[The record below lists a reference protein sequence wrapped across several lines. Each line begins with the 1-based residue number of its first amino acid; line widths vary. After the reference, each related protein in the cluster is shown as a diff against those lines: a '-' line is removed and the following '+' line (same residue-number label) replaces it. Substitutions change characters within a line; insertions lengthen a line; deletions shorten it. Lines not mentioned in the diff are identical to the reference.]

1 MKRLHLLGS
10 VLLVLT
16 GCAVPET
23 GITPPTA
30 ELYFPSGIAAH
41 PGGRY
46 LYVGNA
52 VFDRRYNQ
60 GTVVVFDAYTRT
72 LVGERTREIGLFS
85 GDLVFRRD
93 HEGAVLDLVTVSRDD
108 GRLYRFDIDESGALD
123 AAGDVSEGVAGDP
136 FGVAP
141 TPYRLL
147 QEGESPTVM
156 TTHISRGIVSNWI
169 VDEGAGRRACTLT
182 LGRGATSIARHPALD
197 WAYVTDRG
205 GNRISMVRAVA
216 SNEFV
221 RGEATTGG
229 DKPLC
234 ELLLAGTL
242 VVDPSDVRGRT
253 RGLAFS
259 ADGSLLF
266 VASSSDDSLRVY
278 DTSVRSRGRPRN
290 ALLRAIPIGD
300 APNIVRVAGAP
311 AEGYAP
317 DEAETCS
324 VERMGQ
330 GLVYVTA
337 FDDDRL
343 LVIDPRALSVVARID
358 IARSPHD
365 IAFACDAGNRLRAYV
380 TAFGD
385 HSISIVDIDPRSPE
399 RFSLLATV
407 KP

>member
-23 GITPPTA
+23 GIPPPPA
-30 ELYFPSGIAAH
+30 ELY
-41 PGGRY
+41 
-46 LYVGNA
+46 YVGNA

-169 VDEGAGRRACTLT
+169 VDEGAWRRA
-182 LGRGATSIARHPALD
+182 
-197 WAYVTDRG
+197 
-205 GNRISMVRAVA
+205 RAVQSA
-216 SNEFV
+216 SC
-221 RGEATTGG
+221 RACGA
-229 DKPLC
+229 PRLH
-234 ELLLAGTL
+234 
-242 VVDPSDVRGRT
+242 PHP
-253 RGLAFS
+253 
-259 ADGSLLF
+259 
-266 VASSSDDSLRVY
+266 
-278 DTSVRSRGRPRN
+278 RPRGHQH
-290 ALLRAIPIGD
+290 RAPPG
-300 APNIVRVAGAP
+300 AGLGVRHGPRRQPHIDGARRRVQRVRP
-311 AEGYAP
+311 W
-317 DEAETCS
+317 
-324 VERMGQ
+324 
-330 GLVYVTA
+330 
-337 FDDDRL
+337 
-343 LVIDPRALSVVARID
+343 
-358 IARSPHD
+358 
-365 IAFACDAGNRLRAYV
+365 
-380 TAFGD
+380 
-385 HSISIVDIDPRSPE
+385 
-399 RFSLLATV
+399 
-407 KP
+407 